1 MTEEREELII
11 DLSNQ
16 LEAVMLNII
25 EQSTEH
31 LQREVKTISEF
42 EQIQIDI
49 IEAVLENLT
58 KWHGK

>member
-1 MTEEREELII
+1 MTEEREELIM

>member
-1 MTEEREELII
+1 MTKEREELIM

-31 LQREVKTISEF
+31 LQHEVKTISEF